1 MSVVIVKTGVANV
14 ASVTAALRRCGRLSL
29 LSDDPQVIAEAQ
41 HVVLP
46 GVGAFGA
53 ALSRLRAGG
62 LSEAL
67 IERMNADRP
76 LLGICLGMQLLFTS
90 SDESPGHE
98 GLGIFKGKVS
108 AIDDQDLRVPH
119 FGWNEVKANDSSK
132 FLSTGYAYFANSFR
146 VKSRDFKEPHYMSG
160 QTSYGETFVSAIERG
175 QLLACQFHPE
185 LSGAW
190 GQRLIMKW
198 LEGTC

>member
-62 LSEAL
+62 LGHFPSA
-67 IERMNADRP
+67 P
-76 LLGICLGMQLLFTS
+76 LAKNFCLQT
-90 SDESPGHE
+90 
-98 GLGIFKGKVS
+98 V
-108 AIDDQDLRVPH
+108 A
-119 FGWNEVKANDSSK
+119 AN
-132 FLSTGYAYFANSFR
+132 
-146 VKSRDFKEPHYMSG
+146 
-160 QTSYGETFVSAIERG
+160 
-175 QLLACQFHPE
+175 
-185 LSGAW
+185 W
-190 GQRLIMKW
+190 
-198 LEGTC
+198 